1 MAVAS
6 TPEGP
11 IRGAEGGL
19 RRGPAVAAIAALLA
33 AEAATAGAPSAPSPG
48 RGGDTSAEERVE
60 IRASRGGFRPR
71 SFTLRRGETVR
82 VVLRSDDVEHCFA
95 LDAHRIEKRI
105 VPGRTTEFELT
116 PDRVGVLEFYC
127 CLEAGPA
134 ADAERGQIVVNE

>member
-33 AEAATAGAPSAPSPG
+33 AEAAAAGGPSAPPG
-48 RGGDTSAEERVE
+48 RDGDPSTEERVE

-95 LDAHRIEKRI
+95 LDAYRIEKRI
-105 VPGRTTEFELT
+105 APGRTTEFELT

-127 CLEAGPA
+127 CLESGRA
-134 ADAERGQIVVNE
+134 AEAERGQIVVAE